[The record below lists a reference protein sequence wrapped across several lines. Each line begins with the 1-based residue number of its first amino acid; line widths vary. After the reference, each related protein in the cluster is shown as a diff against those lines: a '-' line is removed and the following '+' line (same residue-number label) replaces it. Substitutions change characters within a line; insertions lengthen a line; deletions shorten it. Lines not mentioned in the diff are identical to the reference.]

1 MSVNDQVSDT
11 ETSLSPG
18 QMLAQARERANLTHE
33 HVAGA
38 LHMTVSKVKAIE
50 SDEYAKLN
58 VETYIRGY
66 LRAYSALVK
75 IDCAPV
81 LAAYELQ
88 VASGGRSIPKAEYV
102 VRPAGERKGFGFILL
117 IVGLLALL
125 LLISVWFMGNRI
137 QSEPVLPPVAVAS
150 SSSSSVTPVIA
161 PPVETADE
169 TEPSESSAVESSEV
183 SSSSAASSVLPIA
196 PEHLPAN
203 LSAAAEVQ
211 TASQS
216 QLDHLY
222 FVFSDECWLEVSD
235 AQGDVLATNLQQPG
249 SRVALM
255 GQAPFKVKLGKVRS
269 ATITLNERPF
279 EVNPPE
285 GVTEVYSFT
294 VGY

>member
-169 TEPSESSAVESSEV
+169 TEPSESSAVESAEV

-196 PEHLPAN
+196 AEHLPAN

>member
-50 SDEYAKLN
+50 SDEYTKLN

-81 LAAYELQ
+81 LAAYERQ
-88 VASGGRSIPKAEYV
+88 VASGGRAIPKAEYV

-117 IVGLLALL
+117 ILGLLALL
-125 LLISVWFMGNRI
+125 LLISVWFLGNRI

-150 SSSSSVTPVIA
+150 SSSSSVA
-161 PPVETADE
+161 LPPVEAVDE
-169 TEPSESSAVESSEV
+169 AGAVESASQDASDA
-183 SSSSAASSVLPIA
+183 SSSSAASSALPIA
-196 PEHLPAN
+196 AEHLPVN

>member
-150 SSSSSVTPVIA
+150 SSSSSITPVIA

-169 TEPSESSAVESSEV
+169 TEPSENSALESSEV

-196 PEHLPAN
+196 AEHLPAN

>member
-33 HVAGA
+33 QVAGA

-50 SDEYAKLN
+50 SDEYTKLN

-88 VASGGRSIPKAEYV
+88 VASGGRAIPKAEYV

-117 IVGLLALL
+117 IIGLLALL

-150 SSSSSVTPVIA
+150 SSSSSAAPIA
-161 PPVETADE
+161 VAPVEAADE
-169 TEPSESSAVESSEV
+169 AEQSESSAVESSDV

-196 PEHLPAN
+196 AEHLPVN

-249 SRVALM
+249 SRLALM

-294 VGY
+294 VGH

>member
-137 QSEPVLPPVAVAS
+137 QSEPVLPPVAVTS
-150 SSSSSVTPVIA
+150 SSSSSVAPVIA

-169 TEPSESSAVESSEV
+169 TEPSESSALESSEV

-196 PEHLPAN
+196 AEHLPAN

-294 VGY
+294 VGH

>member
-50 SDEYAKLN
+50 SDEYTKLN

-88 VASGGRSIPKAEYV
+88 VASGGRAIPKAEYV
-102 VRPAGERKGFGFILL
+102 VRSAGERKGFGFILL

-150 SSSSSVTPVIA
+150 SSSSSATPVEA
-161 PPVETADE
+161 ADE
-169 TEPSESSAVESSEV
+169 AEQSEPESSAVESSEA
-183 SSSSAASSVLPIA
+183 STSSAASNVLPIA
-196 PEHLPAN
+196 AEHLPAN

-269 ATITLNERPF
+269 ATITLNERSF

-285 GVTEVYSFT
+285 DVTEVYSFT
-294 VGY
+294 VGH

>member
-33 HVAGA
+33 QVAGA

-50 SDEYAKLN
+50 SDEYTKLN

-88 VASGGRSIPKAEYV
+88 VASGGRAIPKAEYV
-102 VRPAGERKGFGFILL
+102 VRSAGERKGFGFILL
-117 IVGLLALL
+117 IIGLLALL

-150 SSSSSVTPVIA
+150 SSSSSAVPIAA
-161 PPVETADE
+161 PPVETVDE
-169 TEPSESSAVESSEV
+169 AEQSESSAVESSEA
-183 SSSSAASSVLPIA
+183 SSSSVASSVLPIA
-196 PEHLPAN
+196 AEHLPAN

-249 SRVALM
+249 SRLALM

-294 VGY
+294 VGH